1 MRTRLMLLAL
11 QSFLLVSCKE
21 TIIEPQVPKEFTNDL
36 LHGDLVGRVLQKT
49 AGAKVFVAQVVV
61 IDSQAVNPLDGSFA
75 FHELRVGNYDVTIRT
90 DSYRIYENANVQIQS
105 GGVTYMGDINL
116 STVPDLVNQFYPEDN
131 GEIVF
136 DWRYGRIAIS
146 VLFSHPMDRASVESA
161 FSTVPPS
168 DGVFIWGNYTTS
180 PLRTLYASLSDPG
193 LFSPG
198 ATITTF
204 SKITSM
210 TYSMSQKDS
219 YVDTGYTVTIATGAH
234 DTSGVHMRFPLS
246 FHFRTVQSYVTIDG
260 IQTSPVYGD
269 VNVDPVSNAGILV
282 TFPRRM
288 DQAST
293 EAATT
298 VTPPM
303 NRVFLWPA
311 GNQMKIYTGGPFLS
325 DTTITVS
332 IAGAAR
338 DKDGVPMGQD
348 FQFWFRTAPLG
359 VSYTYPSNAQLYV
372 SPDQPIGLSFN
383 SYVLLSSIQ
392 SSFTISPY
400 VAGTFSF
407 SGTSPYVNPA
417 YVIFTPS
424 TWLQPNTKYTVS
436 LSTGVLDMYGVP
448 MKIPYTFSFVTRPN

>member
-1 MRTRLMLLAL
+1 MKTRLVLLAL
-11 QSFLLVSCKE
+11 MAVLLISCKE

-36 LHGDLVGRVLQKT
+36 LHGDLIGRVLQKT
-49 AGAKVFVAQVVV
+49 AGAKVFVSQVEI
-61 IDSQAVNPLDGSFA
+61 IDSQAVSPLDGSFA
-75 FHELRVGNYDVTIRT
+75 FRELRVGNYDVTIRS

-105 GGVTYMGDINL
+105 GGVTYLGDINL

-131 GEIVF
+131 GEIVY

-146 VLFSHPMDRASVESA
+146 VLFSHPMDRASVEKA

-168 DGVFIWGNYTTS
+168 QGIFIWGNFTTS
-180 PLRTLYASLSDPG
+180 PLRTLYVSLADPG
-193 LFSPG
+193 QFVPG

-219 YVDTGYTVTIATGAH
+219 YVDTTYTVSIATGAH
-234 DTSGVHMRFPLS
+234 DTSGTHMRFPLA
-246 FHFRTVQSYVTIDG
+246 FRFSTVQSYVSIDG
-260 IQTSPVYGD
+260 IQTLPVYGD
-269 VNVDPVSNAGILV
+269 MNVDPVSNSGILI

-303 NRVFLWPA
+303 NRVFLWPD

-332 IAGAAR
+332 IAGTAR
-338 DKDGVPMGQD
+338 DKDGAPMVQD
-348 FQFWFRTAPLG
+348 FQFWFRTAPLSL
-359 VSYTYPSNAQLYV
+359 SYTYPANAQLYV
-372 SPDQPIGLSFN
+372 SPDQTIGLSFN
-383 SYVLLSSIQ
+383 SYVLLSSVQ
-392 SSFTISPY
+392 SSFTITPY
-400 VAGTFSF
+400 VAGSFAF

-424 TWLQPNTKYTVS
+424 SWLQPNTKYTVT
-436 LSTGVLDMYGVP
+436 LSTGVRDMYGVA
-448 MKIPYTFSFVTRPN
+448 MKSPYTFSFVTRPY